1 MSQRNLEKNMYH
13 FFLDIYYI
21 IALIIQSLS
30 LSNLLTVVLL
40 TKYKHGEITE
50 DARVTNAIFYK
61 NTAIIKTATPN
72 MNFDLSST
80 HVV

>member
-1 MSQRNLEKNMYH
+1 MRKLH
-13 FFLDIYYI
+13 IAGVCDAGLTGFYYI

-40 TKYKHGEITE
+40 TKNKRGEIRE

-72 MNFDLSST
+72 MNFDLSSSR
-80 HVV
+80 VI